1 MTRQG
6 LRQAIK
12 AYIFRSMYHIA
23 QAYTLFTAAAL
34 LLAGLLLRP

>member
-1 MTRQG
+1 

-12 AYIFRSMYHIA
+12 AYIFLNMYHIA
-23 QAYTLFTAAAL
+23 QVYTLLTAAAL